1 MILKDS
7 APSLSGY
14 PQHTVRDGC
23 LAQCFKKE
31 EKVATVIFPPF
42 KGTSSYTHWSELS
55 HIASSGCLRKLKK
68 YFIYSGQQVPAQNQG
83 FWNEEEGNRHWATVN
98 FCHQEVRS
106 WLEIQDIP
114 QSPNMNWSCSF
125 CGMPSMCWKH
135 VSLFSFFL
143 FMYVCMY
150 VWLLWV
156 FLAARGLS
164 LVEVSGGYSS
174 LRSAGFSLQWL
185 LLLRSMG
192 SRHVGFSSCGTQA
205 Q

>member
-1 MILKDS
+1 
-7 APSLSGY
+7 
-14 PQHTVRDGC
+14 
-23 LAQCFKKE
+23 
-31 EKVATVIFPPF
+31 
-42 KGTSSYTHWSELS
+42 
-55 HIASSGCLRKLKK
+55 
-68 YFIYSGQQVPAQNQG
+68 
-83 FWNEEEGNRHWATVN
+83 
-98 FCHQEVRS
+98 
-106 WLEIQDIP
+106 
-114 QSPNMNWSCSF
+114 
-125 CGMPSMCWKH
+125 MCWKH